1 VGVRVDRPDP
11 ADESGDVGMAGNARR
26 FDEPARVG
34 AVYRQY
40 DIDNGHGTAKEPGRE
55 AVTFAMRRTEAED
68 RHRHLTDPESQPTED
83 ARLAEGS
90 DGRASLARSGST
102 SDGHGRTRGDP
113 VIPDNGS
120 REFRETAADAV
131 DGEAYRYHAS
141 PLVRYRA
148 TVDAVYDNHQAE
160 VAEAAVRKTRDGDF
174 GSWNYVGG
182 RGRSSTESAERQA
195 YQAHYRALVEVEYKD
210 AHWSRDS
217 GEPTLRQPSAGPE
230 GKFLHA
236 DADPLRVFGPAS
248 ETHPEEFQEAMM
260 RLGEAGVEVDLRPGS
275 MSYSPAAGGDRPGRL
290 ILDPEASYGAVLHEM
305 SHFSDDELAGF
316 PGLRYWLEDP
326 TVTADGESRAYQ
338 AEIDYAN
345 SIGEP
350 GIVDQLEKLKAQRMG
365 QLIGE
370 NDE

>member
-1 VGVRVDRPDP
+1 
-11 ADESGDVGMAGNARR
+11 
-26 FDEPARVG
+26 
-34 AVYRQY
+34 
-40 DIDNGHGTAKEPGRE
+40 
-55 AVTFAMRRTEAED
+55 MRRAEAED
-68 RHRHLTDPESQPTED
+68 RHRHLTDPESQPTEE
-83 ARLAEGS
+83 AQLAEGS
-90 DGRASLARSGST
+90 DGRASLTRSGST
-102 SDGHGRTRGDP
+102 PDGHGGTRGDP

-120 REFRETAADAV
+120 REFRETDADAV

-141 PLVRYRA
+141 PFASYRA

-160 VAEAAVRKTRDGDF
+160 VAESAVWKTRDGDF

-195 YQAHYRALVEVEYKD
+195 YQAHYRAVVEAEYKD

-217 GEPTLRQPSAGPE
+217 GEPMLRQP
-230 GKFLHA
+230 
-236 DADPLRVFGPAS
+236 
-248 ETHPEEFQEAMM
+248 
-260 RLGEAGVEVDLRPGS
+260 
-275 MSYSPAAGGDRPGRL
+275 AGGDRPGRL

-350 GIVDQLEKLKAQRMG
+350 GIVEQLEKLKAQRIG

-370 NDE
+370 NNE

>member
-1 VGVRVDRPDP
+1 VRVDRPDP
-11 ADESGDVGMAGNARR
+11 ADKPGDLGMAGNARR
-26 FDEPARVG
+26 FDEPDARGKDLEREASGVGRPGSPPPLADATLRIEQTLGYCARVE

-40 DIDNGHGTAKEPGRE
+40 GIDHGHCTAKEPERE
-55 AVTFAMRRTEAED
+55 TVTFVGRRVEAED
-68 RHRHLTDPESQPTED
+68 WHPHLQT
-83 ARLAEGS
+83 ARY
-90 DGRASLARSGST
+90 
-102 SDGHGRTRGDP
+102 
-113 VIPDNGS
+113 
-120 REFRETAADAV
+120 
-131 DGEAYRYHAS
+131 EA
-141 PLVRYRA
+141 LD
-148 TVDAVYDNHQAE
+148 T
-160 VAEAAVRKTRDGDF
+160 
-174 GSWNYVGG
+174 
-182 RGRSSTESAERQA
+182 TESSERRA
-195 YQAHYRALVEVEYKD
+195 YQVHCRALVETEYED

-217 GEPTLRQPSAGPE
+217 GQPALRQPSEGAE
-230 GKFLHA
+230 GKLLHA

-248 ETHPEEFQEAMM
+248 ETHPEEFQEAMT

-275 MSYSPAAGGDRPGRL
+275 MSYSPAAVGGRPGRL

-326 TVTADGESRAYQ
+326 TVTAGGESSAYQ

-350 GIVDQLEKLKAQRMG
+350 GIADQLEELKAQRIG

>member
-1 VGVRVDRPDP
+1 VRVDRPDP
-11 ADESGDVGMAGNARR
+11 ADKPGDVGMAGHARG
-26 FDEPARVG
+26 FDESDATGKDLEREASGAGRPGSPPALPDAALRFEQTLAYRARVE

-40 DIDNGHGTAKEPGRE
+40 DIDHGHGAAKEPERE
-55 AVTFAMRRTEAED
+55 TVTFGRRRVEAED
-68 RHRHLTDPESQPTED
+68 WHRHLQS
-83 ARLAEGS
+83 ARYEALDRPSYA
-90 DGRASLARSGST
+90 AS
-102 SDGHGRTRGDP
+102 
-113 VIPDNGS
+113 
-120 REFRETAADAV
+120 
-131 DGEAYRYHAS
+131 
-141 PLVRYRA
+141 YRA
-148 TVDAVYDNHQAE
+148 TVDAVYDAHQAE
-160 VAEAAVRKTRDGDF
+160 AAESAAWKTHDGDF
-174 GSWNYVGG
+174 CSWDDVVGG
-182 RGRSSTESAERQA
+182 RGHSFTESAERQA
-195 YQAHYRALVEVEYKD
+195 YHVHYRALVEAEYKD

-217 GEPTLRQPSAGPE
+217 GQPTLRQPSARPE
-230 GKFLHA
+230 GKLLHA

-248 ETHPEEFQEAMM
+248 ETHPEEFQEAMT

-275 MSYSPAAGGDRPGRL
+275 MSYSPAAVGGRPGRL

-338 AEIDYAN
+338 VEIDYAN

-350 GIVDQLEKLKAQRMG
+350 GIVDQLEELKAQRIG

>member
-1 VGVRVDRPDP
+1 VRVDRPDP
-11 ADESGDVGMAGNARR
+11 ADEPGDVGVAGNARR
-26 FDEPARVG
+26 FDEPDAGKDLERGAIGAGRPGWPPALPDAALRIEQTLAYRARVE

-40 DIDNGHGTAKEPGRE
+40 DIDYGRSAAKEPERE
-55 AVTFAMRRTEAED
+55 TVTSVRRRVEAED
-68 RHRHLTDPESQPTED
+68 WHRQLQS
-83 ARLAEGS
+83 ARYEPVDRPSYA
-90 DGRASLARSGST
+90 AS
-102 SDGHGRTRGDP
+102 
-113 VIPDNGS
+113 
-120 REFRETAADAV
+120 
-131 DGEAYRYHAS
+131 
-141 PLVRYRA
+141 YRA
-148 TVDAVYDNHQAE
+148 TVDAIYDAHQAE
-160 VAEAAVRKTRDGDF
+160 ATESAGWEPRDGDACS
-174 GSWNYVGG
+174 GDDVVDG

-195 YQAHYRALVEVEYKD
+195 YQVHCRALIEAETKD

-217 GEPTLRQPSAGPE
+217 GRPTLRQPLAGLE
-230 GKFLHA
+230 GKLLHA

-248 ETHPEEFQEAMM
+248 ETHPEEFQEAMT
-260 RLGEAGVEVDLRPGS
+260 RLGEAGVEVDMRPGS
-275 MSYSPAAGGDRPGRL
+275 MSYSPAAVGGQPGRL

-305 SHFSDDELAGF
+305 SHFSDDESVGF

-350 GIVDQLEKLKAQRMG
+350 GIACQLEELKAQRIG